1 MQHKQYFFVFMPA
14 GNVDTWLDWHWLN
27 HSLGQNL
34 WYFVLSVSLLTVKT
48 YVLDLLLLSFFWEIF
63 LIHLQHCQ
71 LFKVHVCLY
80 TQPLVECCRRE
91 LRTNSLPSTEVPEHP
106 FCSRNA
112 VTLSVQS
119 FYWILRKTSSKLI
132 YVCTNLFYTIQNVLE
147 KDIYPKCASWKNQN
161 IQEASMVDAKKS

>member
-34 WYFVLSVSLLTVKT
+34 WYFVLSVSLNCENLCVR
-48 YVLDLLLLSFFWEIF
+48 LASIIFFWEIF

-147 KDIYPKCASWKNQN
+147 KDIYPKCASRKNQN